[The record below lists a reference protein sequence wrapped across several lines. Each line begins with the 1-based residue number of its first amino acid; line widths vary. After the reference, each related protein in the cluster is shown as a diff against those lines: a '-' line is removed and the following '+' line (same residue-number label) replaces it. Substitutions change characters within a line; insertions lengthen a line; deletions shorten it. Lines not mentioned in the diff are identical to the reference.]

1 MFYLKR
7 SLVFYI
13 FLMISDCSERVARVT
28 TSHGGASSFIVNCL
42 RVSCIHLCLGKVFP
56 LFPSSPTPLLPPPL
70 FLTIS

>member
-28 TSHGGASSFIVNCL
+28 TSHGGASSFTVNCL
-42 RVSCIHLCLGKVFP
+42 RVSCICLGKIFP
-56 LFPSSPTPLLPPPL
+56 LFPSSPTPLLLPTL